1 MNKSKILFSILAILL
16 GVFIFIYSG
25 YDDSPGGQL
34 LGLLIVIG
42 SVVGLIKSRKKMLKY
57 NMGKY
62 KFVNLTI
69 FIIFFGTALFEAFQK
84 QNWIEVIIFLALG
97 VLSLW
102 ADSKRKT

>member
-1 MNKSKILFSILAILL
+1 ME
-16 GVFIFIYSG
+16 
-25 YDDSPGGQL
+25 
-34 LGLLIVIG
+34 
-42 SVVGLIKSRKKMLKY
+42 
-57 NMGKY
+57 KY
-62 KFVNLTI
+62 KFVNLTV